1 MRHREQ
7 TDATNRD
14 RADGVS
20 LLHRSAAPG
29 DDHPVRGLDFA
40 SQDCLGLSTHPDI
53 VATAADTLR
62 RLGVRSVCA
71 ATEAGAPGL
80 ALALERRIADFLQ
93 MEEALLCP
101 TGRAAAQAV
110 IRGLVRPADHVVIDA
125 AIRGSLRE
133 ISEIATD
140 NLSAFRHLDAE
151 HCRALLRAIRARDAE
166 NGILV
171 VTESLSPLDSGTPDL
186 AVLRALCDEYGAT
199 LLVDVSQ
206 DLGCLGEDGR
216 GHLGLQDMLGR
227 ADLVTGSF
235 SKSFASNGG
244 FVAAR
249 TRAVTRCLRAGDAAA
264 QALSPIQIAVILKA
278 FAIIDDAE
286 GRERRARLM
295 RNVLNLRTALR
306 DRALAVCG
314 EPCTSVSVEV
324 GTGEPARLAA
334 ARLAERGLL
343 ADLAALTETGRL
355 RLHVTAGHG
364 DAEIARAAAC
374 VAEVLGEVFGEL
386 FGEVFGDAPGKTRS
400 AATGSSA
407 RPNLRAA
414 A

>member
-7 TDATNRD
+7 TDATTQD
-14 RADGVS
+14 RAEGVRR
-20 LLHRSAAPG
+20 LPSAPAPG
-29 DDHPVRGLDFA
+29 DAHALRGLDFA
-40 SQDCLGLSTHPDI
+40 SQDCLGLSTHPEI

-62 RLGVRSVCA
+62 RFGVRSVCA
-71 ATEAGAPGL
+71 AAEAGDPGL
-80 ALALERRIADFLQ
+80 AVALERRIADFLQ

-101 TGRAAAQAV
+101 TGRAAVHAV

-133 ISEIATD
+133 SAEAATD
-140 NLSAFRHLDAE
+140 NLRAFRHLDPE
-151 HCRALLRAIRARDAE
+151 DCRVRLRAIRARDGE

-171 VTESLSPLDSGTPDL
+171 VTESLSSLDSGTPDL
-186 AVLRALCDEYGAT
+186 VALRALCDEYGAT
-199 LLVDVSQ
+199 LLVDVAQ

-216 GHLGLQDMLGR
+216 GHLGLQDMLGK

-249 TRAVTRCLRAGDAAA
+249 TRAVTACLRAGEAAA
-264 QALSPIQIAVILKA
+264 QALSPIQLAVILKA
-278 FAIIDDAE
+278 FAILDAAE
-286 GRERRARLM
+286 GRERRTRLM

-306 DRALAVCG
+306 DRALTVCG
-314 EPCTSVSVEV
+314 EPCTCVSVEI
-324 GTGEPARLAA
+324 GSGERARRFAHHLAGF
-334 ARLAERGLL
+334 GLL
-343 ADLAALTETGRL
+343 ADLAALDETGRL
-355 RLHVTAGHG
+355 RLHVTAGHS

-374 VAEVLGEVFGEL
+374 VAEAL
-386 FGEVFGDAPGKTRS
+386 DRAR
-400 AATGSSA
+400 ADATGAA
-407 RPNLRAA
+407 RRPRLRAA